1 MKIRKI
7 YDVKVNIAEITEFIG
22 CNPKGIYYI
31 ERSFEEI
38 KAVRYLM
45 YMRNAGLNVNKL
57 LDNMNEDEKLKKLE
71 KK

>member
-7 YDVKVNIAEITEFIG
+7 YDVKVNIAEISEFIG

-38 KAVRYLM
+38 KAIRYLM
-45 YMRNAGLNVNKL
+45 YMRKAGLNVNKI
-57 LDNMNEDEKLKKLE
+57 LDNINENEKLKKAE
-71 KK
+71 KE